1 MRVDLILKRQVFGL
15 LFGYVD
21 QVAAVDH
28 LVEFSDGLLVFGRVG
43 VAHVEEI
50 V

>member
-21 QVAAVDH
+21 QVADH